1 MIEQSMVKTFRKK
14 ISSKLLPDVDPFG
27 NIEYIFFEIN
37 LRFSGFYNPIF
48 LRQKLIFIHPSMKT
62 LMNLMLK
69 WQIDI

>member
-37 LRFSGFYNPIF
+37 LRFLGFYNPIF